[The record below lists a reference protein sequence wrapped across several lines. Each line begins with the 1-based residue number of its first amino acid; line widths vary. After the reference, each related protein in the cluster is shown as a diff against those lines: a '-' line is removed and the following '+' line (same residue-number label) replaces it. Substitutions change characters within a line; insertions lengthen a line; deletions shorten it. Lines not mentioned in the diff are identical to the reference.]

1 MDPEPLIGMSMGNM
15 RAYLGRDGD
24 NLEMGT
30 NMLLQH
36 TYYTLPYPPVS
47 RAAPLALAAAA
58 AACAPAD
65 GVDRISGLPDVVLRN
80 IVSRLPAKDAART
93 SVLASRWRG
102 LWRSA
107 PLALVDAHL
116 LPAVVLRERCLD
128 RDSPGVAAAVSRAL
142 AAHPGPF
149 RCVHLTR
156 CKMDAHRA
164 EIERWIQLL
173 AAKGVEELVF
183 VNRPWPLNLPLPAA
197 LFSCTTLTRLYI
209 GVWRLPRTAAL
220 PRAAGFPHLR
230 ELGLSMVFMEDRD
243 LAFLID
249 RCPVLEILVI
259 FCSKTP
265 VHLRLISRSLRCVQI
280 GFSYFTDISV
290 VDAPCLERL
299 LMWVTWSDSE
309 DDKRP
314 RIKIGHAPKLHVMGY
329 FQPEMCELEIGSTII
344 KAGIKATAG
353 TIVPSINVMAME
365 VRFEV
370 RNEVKMLPSFL
381 KCFPNIKTLHI
392 RSEKADEATGKVNL
406 KFWQE
411 AGPIECVQCHI
422 KELIFHEFR
431 GSRSEFAFL
440 KFIAER
446 AQVLE
451 KMVIVVAYACLSL
464 ENLNDKLKSLASAQW
479 ASKGCRV
486 QVFKSPLT
494 QGGGPGYNTH
504 IGSDFSCADP
514 FDLLS

>member
-1 MDPEPLIGMSMGNM
+1 
-15 RAYLGRDGD
+15 
-24 NLEMGT
+24 MGT

-36 TYYTLPYPPVS
+36 AYFTLPYPPVS
-47 RAAPLALAAAA
+47 RAAPFALAAAA

-65 GVDRISGLPDVVLRN
+65 GVDRIGGLPDVVLRN

-116 LPAVVLRERCLD
+116 LPAVVLREACLD

-197 LFSCTTLTRLYI
+197 LFSCAALTRLYI
-209 GVWRLPRTAAL
+209 GVWRLPRTDAL
-220 PRAAGFPHLR
+220 PRTAGFPHLR
-230 ELGLSMVFMEDRD
+230 ELGLCTVFMEDRD

-259 FCSKTP
+259 FCSRTP

-290 VDAPCLERL
+290 VDAPCLDRL

-314 RIKIGHAPKLHVMGY
+314 RIKIGRAPKLHVLGY

-344 KAGIKATAG
+344 KAGIKASAG
-353 TIVPSINVMAME
+353 TIVPSVKVMAME

-370 RNEVKMLPSFL
+370 RNEVKLLPSFL
-381 KCFPNIKTLHI
+381 NINTLHI
-392 RSEKADEATGKVNL
+392 RSEKADVATGKVNL

-440 KFIAER
+440 KFIAKR
-446 AQVLE
+446 AQALE
-451 KMVIVVAYACLSL
+451 KMVIVVAYASLSL
-464 ENLNDKLKSLASAQW
+464 GDLNDKLKSLTSAQW
-479 ASKGCRV
+479 ASKDCRV
-486 QVFKSPLT
+486 QIFKSPLT
-494 QGGGPGYNTH
+494 HGGGPGYNTH
-504 IGSDFSCADP
+504 VGSDFSCADP